1 MTWLAPLLIVVLTVA
16 AMEFVAWWTH
26 KYVMHGWG
34 WGWHKSHHEPQD
46 GGFELN
52 DLYAVFFAAASIGL
66 FWWGQSWWPAT
77 WLGAGMTLYGLLYFI
92 AHDGLVHKRWPF
104 TYIPRKGYL
113 KRLYQA
119 HRLHH
124 AVDGKDGCV
133 SFGFIYAPPVPT
145 LVKQLDRN
153 KAALG
158 PDVKPVAPDSGGAPP
173 GGKDR

>member
-1 MTWLAPLLIVVLTVA
+1 MSWVAPVLIVILTVA

-26 KYVMHGWG
+26 KYIMHGWG
-34 WGWHKSHHEPQD
+34 WGWHKSHHEPHD

-52 DLYAVFFAAASIGL
+52 DLYAVFFAAASIAL
-66 FWWGQSWWPAT
+66 FWWGQRWWPAT
-77 WLGAGMTLYGLLYFI
+77 WLGAGMTLYGILYFI

-133 SFGFIYAPPVPT
+133 SFGFIYAPSVPT
-145 LVKQLDRN
+145 LVKQLDEN
-153 KAALG
+153 KAARSRSAEKAGPVDGLG
-158 PDVKPVAPDSGGAPP
+158 PPP
-173 GGKDR
+173 QG